1 MKLMSPLR
9 ALLLALVMTLAESAG
24 EADYT
29 LDDSFWNE
37 ESPVGEVERLLKE
50 HQQNQELVDKIGSS
64 YYQIIYPVQ
73 LRHHEKMGISTR
85 EVNQPKFPQ
94 RGYDGSYSGSG
105 GGGRGR
111 SRTGKHFHRTSLLIK
126 AFNHKFRLDLELNT
140 QLLAPNIVQKHYLPS
155 GFAQDSHREIE
166 HCYYHGT
173 VKDYPGASAAFH
185 TCNGVSGV
193 IHVGNETF
201 VIHPFYGGDLSQKH
215 PHVIFEARTK
225 SNKGCANSGN
235 LEWRTRSI
243 RRGSSHHAGLV
254 ELIDRNG
261 AGRYRRDVRETT
273 KYIETA
279 LIIDKA
285 MFQKRNGSTR
295 TEVVHDA
302 IQVANIA
309 DLYFRTL
316 NTRVSVVY
324 IETWQGQ
331 NQAQIDGGKD
341 ISKAISNFNDYTS
354 RNLYKIDKDTTQL
367 LTGETFAG
375 GEVGMSVPETVCTP
389 KAVGISVDM
398 NPYEPHLLAG
408 TMAHMIG
415 HNIGM
420 GHDDNRDEC
429 ICRDWH
435 GCIMSQS
442 IVGLENVQPYKFSEC
457 SRLDYI
463 DALRI
468 GHGLCLLNKP
478 NEVELRKNCGNGI
491 VEDDEECDCGSALD
505 CDKTDP
511 CCDGITCKL
520 KKESQCATGPC
531 CDKCILKP
539 PGVICRDAHNE
550 CDLPEYCNGESGQC
564 PPDVHKKNGN
574 PCGMNS
580 TGFSTGYCFNGVCP
594 TQAVQCERI
603 WGYSGTGADRVCY
616 EQFNSKGSINGHCG
630 KDSNGNYIKCEPENI
645 QCGSLQ
651 CKDGDR
657 TPVEDCSEHLYS
669 RAIISIRGT
678 EYECKSITGTSTNSN
693 TPPFG
698 LVRDGTPCGDNLICV
713 NQTCVSIFPYID
725 QTKCPTNH
733 NNLECSGNGDC
744 TNNNKCF
751 CKFGWTGP
759 DCSIQAHITTTYA
772 SPVTSTTP
780 ESTIV
785 MEKKTTR
792 YANYHG
798 SNTVFLV
805 GVLMSVVGGVFI
817 TFALMALCYRSV
829 VVHNNF
835 SLCLR
840 KKTTRLKY
848 DPPYVKKPMA
858 KYVGGAT
865 AANHHSQDDVSLEG
879 SNKMMFGNQTTQF
892 RDHKAIRR
900 MTGSV
905 SEDDP
910 THSGEEETV
919 SFIDLPPNS
928 VLNKQMPEKGILK
941 KHGGLG
947 LVLGDGTKDKWHAA
961 ANDDAQSDNLELIA
975 QQESTIPSSGGQVVV
990 GGGGGVGVGGGVGA
1004 GVGGV
1009 GGLGGPGGIG
1019 GVLGGG
1025 GGGIIGGGGVL
1036 GGPGVGG
1043 VLGTVSDVERTMK
1056 SLNGYHE
1063 DILEALRSAAQAQRS
1078 SANTPSGSISEELL
1092 RKTLAECV
1100 TGSQMSAASV
1110 HPQDREY
1117 KRSVSSRTGS
1127 RENVC
1132 EPQPHVLSDAG
1143 QTATLL
1149 HHHRQQQQQQQQQ
1162 QQHQVQQVQQ
1172 GLLGDEDDT
1181 PSVGPLRIRNLEDL
1195 IRQLEHHSSRHMS
1208 PSGSEDIRM
1217 SETEADRH
1225 YRVDSSAACSESSHG
1240 SNQQLAQVQKTATI
1254 LPPYSS
1260 RCRPPRSDDEGRF
1273 SYGGAGSTGSGGVGM
1288 VGAGG
1293 GSGTGSGTGRYRHP
1307 ASIRHQGHQSHSPHS
1322 PHSFTHHTHH
1332 GHAHG
1337 HSSHAGHSSHH
1348 SSHTHLH
1355 QDEEGIYESADP
1367 VHPHAHPHDRSGLD
1381 RDQRDT
1387 NDSESDE
1394 LFQAQQQLARWASED
1409 VVSVVVMEQGSD
1421 TSHAQGPSSANTMHG
1436 HMQQHPSQ
1444 QQPPSHHPQQQPP
1457 SQQPPQ
1463 LPPPHQLIDS
1473 VNGVPVMGSCHSIS
1487 SSMNHQLVNNR
1498 DYYPSPPSTETESSG
1513 SVIQPLRRGPIT
1525 PGPGPDGNHIMESTG
1540 RYPEYKH

>member
-1 MKLMSPLR
+1 MKPMSPLR
-9 ALLLALVMTLAESAG
+9 AAILALVMALAESAG

-37 ESPVGEVERLLKE
+37 ESPVGKFATVGEVERLLKE
-50 HQQNQELVDKIGSS
+50 HQQNQELVDKIGSNF
-64 YYQIIYPVQ
+64 YQIIYPVQ

-85 EVNQPKFPQ
+85 EVGAPKFPA
-94 RGYDGSYSGSG
+94 RGGYEGSYSGS

-201 VIHPFYGGDLSQKH
+201 VIHPFYGGDLSKH

-243 RRGSSHHAGLV
+243 RRQGGHHSGLV
-254 ELIDRNG
+254 DSQDANG

-295 TEVVHDA
+295 AEVVHDA

-375 GEVGMSVPETVCTP
+375 GEAGMSVPETVCTP
-389 KAVGISVDM
+389 KAVGISVDI
-398 NPYEPHLLAG
+398 NTYEPHLLAG

-574 PCGMNS
+574 PCGMNA

-594 TQAVQCERI
+594 TTAAQCERI

-630 KDSNGNYIKCEPENI
+630 KDTSGNYIKCEPENI

-657 TPVEDCSEHLYS
+657 TPVEDCSDHLYS
-669 RAIISIRGT
+669 RAIISIKGI
-678 EYECKSITGTSTNSN
+678 EYECKNDACSPVVPSSSHRHYRSITGSSTGAAK
-693 TPPFG
+693 PPFG

-725 QTKCPTNH
+725 QTKCPSNH

-744 TNNNKCF
+744 TNTNKCF

-772 SPVTSTTP
+772 TSVTSTTP
-780 ESTIV
+780 EGLSAV

-805 GVLMSVVGGVFI
+805 GVLMSVVGGVFVM
-817 TFALMALCYRSV
+817 FALMALCYRSV

-858 KYVGGAT
+858 KYVGGA
-865 AANHHSQDDVSLEG
+865 ANANHHSQDDISLEG

-892 RDHKAIRR
+892 RDHKSIRR
-900 MTGSV
+900 MTGTSG
-905 SEDDP
+905 SEEDP

-919 SFIDLPPNS
+919 SFIDLPPNNIS
-928 VLNKQMPEKGILK
+928 KLPEKGILK
-941 KHGGLG
+941 KHGFG
-947 LVLGDGTKDKWHAA
+947 LVLADGNKEKWP
-961 ANDDAQSDNLELIA
+961 DDTQSDNLELIA
-975 QQESTIPSSGGQVVV
+975 QQESTIPPSGGQVGAAVV
-990 GGGGGVGVGGGVGA
+990 G
-1004 GVGGV
+1004 
-1009 GGLGGPGGIG
+1009 P
-1019 GVLGGG
+1019 
-1025 GGGIIGGGGVL
+1025 
-1036 GGPGVGG
+1036 
-1043 VLGTVSDVERTMK
+1043 VSDVERTMK

-1063 DILEALRSAAQAQRS
+1063 DILEALRRSAAQVPRS

-1092 RKTLAECV
+1092 RKTLSDCV
-1100 TGSQMSAASV
+1100 ALQLGAPSV
-1110 HPQDREY
+1110 YPTEREY
-1117 KRSVSSRTGS
+1117 KRSSSSRTGS
-1127 RENVC
+1127 KENIC
-1132 EPQPHVLSDAG
+1132 DPQQHILSDTG
-1143 QTATLL
+1143 ATSALL
-1149 HHHRQQQQQQQQQ
+1149 QHHRQQQQHPQ
-1162 QQHQVQQVQQ
+1162 
-1172 GLLGDEDDT
+1172 DDDDT
-1181 PSVGPLRIRNLEDL
+1181 PTAGPLRIRNLEDL

-1217 SETEADRH
+1217 SETEVDRH

-1240 SNQQLAQVQKTATI
+1240 SNQQLAQSQKTATI

-1260 RCRPPRSDDEGRF
+1260 RCRQPRSDDESRF
-1273 SYGGAGSTGSGGVGM
+1273 SYGGGPGS
-1288 VGAGG
+1288 
-1293 GSGTGSGTGRYRHP
+1293 SGTGRYRHP
-1307 ASIRHQGHQSHSPHS
+1307 ASRHPAHQSHSPHS
-1322 PHSFTHHTHH
+1322 PHSFAHHTHH

-1355 QDEEGIYESADP
+1355 QDDEGIYESADP
-1367 VHPHAHPHDRSGLD
+1367 HPVHPVHSHDRNALS
-1381 RDQRDT
+1381 DQRDT
-1387 NDSESDE
+1387 NDSESDD

-1421 TSHAQGPSSANTMHG
+1421 SSHAQGPSSASTMHG
-1436 HMQQHPSQ
+1436 HIQQHPSHQ
-1444 QQPPSHHPQQQPP
+1444 QQQSHH
-1457 SQQPPQ
+1457 
-1463 LPPPHQLIDS
+1463 DS
-1473 VNGVPVMGSCHSIS
+1473 HPTTNNSNTTSSNVNGVQAMGSCHNINSLS
-1487 SSMNHQLVNNR
+1487 HQLVNSR

-1513 SVIQPLRRGPIT
+1513 SVIQPPSRRGPIM